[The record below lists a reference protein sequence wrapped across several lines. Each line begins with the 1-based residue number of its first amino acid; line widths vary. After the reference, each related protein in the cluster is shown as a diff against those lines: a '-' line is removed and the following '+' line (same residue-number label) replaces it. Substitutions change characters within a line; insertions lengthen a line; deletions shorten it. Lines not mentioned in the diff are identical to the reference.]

1 MTSPRSYDG
10 VGYPPPSF
18 SSGTPIY
25 DSLVAE
31 RGVPQIAPINV
42 PAALPPALSSGYGSG
57 LTAPSYENRYGTGYD
72 SPGSNLPAL
81 PPARLALGPG
91 PSSAPSSGPATTY
104 IPAQSAPAYA
114 AAPQPPVPGYG
125 GPQPYLPGQR
135 PQAPAPGFSQ
145 ATTGG
150 YQPSGGQSF
159 GGQNTFVGG
168 HGQQTFGAQPAGGP
182 GGPQH
187 QAGQPQGGAP
197 SFGGPQGFGGGP
209 TPGGQGYTGQGFNG
223 SGFNGN
229 GDQSF
234 GGAQLRPAVT
244 PVAPVRPMQPQRPA
258 PYGEPAQFQ
267 QGGYQQQGQGY

>member
-10 VGYPPPSF
+10 VGYPSPSF

-42 PAALPPALSSGYGSG
+42 PAALPPALSTGYGSG
-57 LTAPSYENRYGTGYD
+57 LPSPSYDNRYGSGYD
-72 SPGSNLPAL
+72 APASNLPAL

-91 PSSAPSSGPATTY
+91 PSSAPSAGPATAY
-104 IPAQSAPAYA
+104 IPAQPAPAYA

-125 GPQPYLPGQR
+125 APQQYLPGQR
-135 PQAPAPGFSQ
+135 PQTPAPGFAQ
-145 ATTGG
+145 AATGG

-168 HGQQTFGAQPAGGP
+168 HGGPQTFGAQQP
-182 GGPQH
+182 GGPVGPH
-187 QAGQPQGGAP
+187 GQAGQPQGGP
-197 SFGGPQGFGGGP
+197 QSFGGP
-209 TPGGQGYTGQGFNG
+209 TPGGQGFNGQGFGGGFNG
-223 SGFNGN
+223 SA
-229 GDQSF
+229 DQSF

-244 PVAPVRPMQPQRPA
+244 PVAPVRPMQPQRPG
-258 PYGEPAQFQ
+258 PYGDAGQFQ
-267 QGGYQQQGQGY
+267 QGYQPQAQGY

>member
-10 VGYPPPSF
+10 VGYPSPSF

-42 PAALPPALSSGYGSG
+42 PAALPPALSTGYGSG
-57 LTAPSYENRYGTGYD
+57 LSGPSYENNRYGTGYD

-91 PSSAPSSGPATTY
+91 PSSAPSSGPATAY
-104 IPAQSAPAYA
+104 IPAQPAPAYA

-135 PQAPAPGFSQ
+135 PQTPAPGFTQ
-145 ATTGG
+145 AATGG

-168 HGQQTFGAQPAGGP
+168 HGGPQTFGAQPVGGP
-182 GGPQH
+182 PGPQAM
-187 QAGQPQGGAP
+187 AGQPQGP
-197 SFGGPQGFGGGP
+197 QSFGGQPGFSGQGAQPGGFGG
-209 TPGGQGYTGQGFNG
+209 
-223 SGFNGN
+223 SGE
-229 GDQSF
+229 QSF

-244 PVAPVRPMQPQRPA
+244 PVAPVRPMQPQRPG
-258 PYGEPAQFQ
+258 PYGEPGQFQ
-267 QGGYQQQGQGY
+267 QGGYQPQAQNY